1 MSRVVRLVP
10 ADIVPAR
17 RHRSRASS
25 QRGGAA
31 LVLLLVL
38 SGVAA
43 LVGAMAIRGSVSD
56 VKVAGAMRTAKS
68 AFYCAEAGI
77 NASRTWFGNNYTS
90 WNAIFDPA
98 LADPAG
104 YPVTGDIDGD
114 GVIDY
119 QVTLRDNI
127 DEFPTPNALADNDL
141 TAIMVSTCVNPTMGA
156 RTLQE
161 IVTAN
166 AHGTNYRYQAGHGS
180 NHAGT
185 EN

>member
-1 MSRVVRLVP
+1 MTPPLRAISR
-10 ADIVPAR
+10 
-17 RHRSRASS
+17 RSRGDRR

-43 LVGAMAIRGSVSD
+43 FIGALAIRGTLAD
-56 VKVAGAMRTAKS
+56 VKVAGAVRQSKT

-77 NASRTWFGNNYTS
+77 NASRSWFGTNYTR

-98 LADPAG
+98 IADPVG

-114 GVIDY
+114 GVADWS
-119 QVTLRDNI
+119 VTLRDNI
-127 DEFPTPNALADNDL
+127 DEFPTPNALVDNDL
-141 TAIMVSTCVNPTMGA
+141 TAIMVATCTNATLGT

-161 IVTAN
+161 VVTAN
-166 AHGTNYRYQAGHGS
+166 TQGTNYRYQAGHGS

-185 EN
+185 QN